1 LNQSHHVIPANP
13 PSFYNDDIERY
24 KAKFLKTIEKRKQH
38 KRQVEKVF
46 KSMEGGTGGDLHD
59 QETLWHINQSQIR
72 NINNNAASKFK
83 TP

>member
-1 LNQSHHVIPANP
+1 LNQSHNFVAAQP

-24 KAKFLKTIEKRKQH
+24 KAKFLKTIEKRKQY

-46 KSMEGGTGGDLHD
+46 KSMEGATGGDLHD

-72 NINNNAASKFK
+72 NINTNAASKFK

>member
-1 LNQSHHVIPANP
+1 MNQTNNAIQANP

-24 KAKFLKTIEKRKQH
+24 KAKFLKTIEKRKQY

-46 KSMEGGTGGDLHD
+46 KSMEGGTGGDL
-59 QETLWHINQSQIR
+59 QEQEALWHINQSQIR
-72 NINNNAASKFK
+72 NINSNAASKFK